1 MYIAPNI
8 LICKTKGIGHFL
20 VSPYLNPHWPPW
32 TSDVISVLRD
42 LVATEPNAQRPLEA
56 IGGEVDFSQFLQ
68 TKCSIWL
75 FSTKR
80 PTAKRGRLRT
90 KFLSHVPI
98 CPRTDLN
105 TIQGRSIRSDSKEST
120 KRWEIGIER
129 DQSLSPEGTF
139 WIWKFGVPQEL
150 LVWGFFHCLRCYSD
164 YFSCQFYQFDCIL
177 CSQ

>member
-1 MYIAPNI
+1 MSYPCSGTLWQQNPMLRGPWKQLGAK
-8 LICKTKGIGHFL
+8 LTLASFCKP
-20 VSPYLNPHWPPW
+20 S
-32 TSDVISVLRD
+32 
-42 LVATEPNAQRPLEA
+42 AQF
-56 IGGEVDFSQFLQ
+56 DYFQQ
-68 TKCSIWL
+68 
-75 FSTKR
+75 KR
-80 PTAKRGRLRT
+80 PPAKRGRLKV

-164 YFSCQFYQFDCIL
+164 YFSCQFYQSDCIL